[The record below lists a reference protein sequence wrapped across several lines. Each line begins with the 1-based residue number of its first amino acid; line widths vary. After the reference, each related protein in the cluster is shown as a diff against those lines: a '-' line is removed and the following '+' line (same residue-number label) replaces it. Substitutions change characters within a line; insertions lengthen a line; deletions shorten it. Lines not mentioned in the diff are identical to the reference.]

1 MKLTSANTTTITDNL
16 LTAPLSYGIY
26 MSLCG
31 NVDVINNTL
40 LDNSFGIYAAHSANI
55 LIQDNQV
62 SGSTYAIELYDSYSS
77 TILHNTVSDN
87 PTYSVYI
94 VHSQSNSVTNNTV
107 SRNDWG
113 VTLYNSS
120 LNTLEGNTISHN
132 TFGITTA
139 YSSDNIIY
147 HNNFINNVNQ
157 IYRDFPSINTWSQ
170 GGEGNH
176 WSTYQGEDDGSGGRV
191 AMDGIGDTLIPHQGE
206 DFYPLMQAYG
216 NILGDV
222 NVDGIVDIFDIGYI
236 SAHWYPGP
244 PEGPLGYDANSD
256 INYDG
261 VVDIFDIGICSAHMG
276 ETA

>member
-1 MKLTSANTTTITDNL
+1 
-16 LTAPLSYGIY
+16 
-26 MSLCG
+26 
-31 NVDVINNTL
+31 
-40 LDNSFGIYAAHSANI
+40 
-55 LIQDNQV
+55 
-62 SGSTYAIELYDSYSS
+62 
-77 TILHNTVSDN
+77 VSDN